1 MVDEFGYQFSNR
13 FIFNSNWDKDF
24 YIITN
29 PDQNTYK
36 NVFANLASVNSIAA
50 PTQTKS
56 TD

>member
-29 PDQNTYK
+29 PDQDTNK
-36 NVFANLASVNSIAA
+36 KVFSSLTVVAPVAA
-50 PTQTKS
+50 PRPTILP
-56 TD
+56 D